1 MVVVNPADDTH
12 LSQVLTHW
20 SLLGRAHAED
30 AAAAREARAEFL
42 PRYCAPVYRYL
53 LGIVG
58 NADRAEE
65 LAQEFALRF
74 VRGDFRHARPERG
87 RFRDY
92 LKAALRHLVTEVRRR
107 PALQLTSLPDQV
119 ADPTPAADQADGA
132 EFIRLW
138 RNELINRTWAEL
150 EHESNSRGQLLYRA
164 LRCKADLPSRSA
176 TDIAAL
182 LAETTRRSITPDA
195 ARQYLHR
202 ARERFAALLR
212 QEVAISLPT
221 EDAGAI
227 DDELAELG
235 LLAYVT
241 A

>member
-1 MVVVNPADDTH
+1 VNAVHDTH

-20 SLLGRAHAED
+20 SLLGRAHAAD
-30 AAAAREARAEFL
+30 AEAAREARAEFL

-92 LKAALRHLVTEVRRR
+92 LKAALRHLVAEVRRR
-107 PALQLTSLPDQV
+107 PALTVEPLPDQV
-119 ADPTPAADQADGA
+119 VAPTPAADAADAA
-132 EFIRLW
+132 EFVRLW
-138 RNELINRTWAEL
+138 RHELINRAWAEL
-150 EHESNSRGQLLYRA
+150 EHESNSRGQLLYQA
-164 LRCKADLPSRSA
+164 LRLKADAPDRSA
-176 TDIAAL
+176 LEVARL
-182 LAETTRRSITPDA
+182 LADANRRPVTADS
-195 ARQYLHR
+195 ARQFLHR
-202 ARERFAALLR
+202 ARQRFAALLR

-221 EDAGAI
+221 DDDAAI
-227 DDELAELG
+227 DEELADLG
-235 LLAYVT
+235 LLVYVT
-241 A
+241 T